1 MATSSYIG
9 LHLQHGTGMKKFI
22 CLLAL
27 LFSLPGQAQQAADG
41 QIKWVTA
48 ELPPYLWLQHNVPQ
62 GYGYELIAAMSAQ
75 LGRKP
80 DLSIYPWARAVKMAR
95 DGQNYGVFP
104 LDRTADRETG
114 FKWLIHLGTAPNRFF
129 GKRSGSVNIE
139 NASLEQLRGLRV
151 GIVRG
156 SSLEKDL
163 HAQNF
168 RNIQY
173 EKDYQSLLKLLQLG
187 GLDAVYSGY
196 SIMISAIEEY
206 GFRLEDFTTGLNMGS
221 AELYM
226 ASSMN
231 ISEDEERAWR
241 KAYEVLQKDGTV
253 QKLRRK
259 YFSGE

>member
-1 MATSSYIG
+1 
-9 LHLQHGTGMKKFI
+9 MKKFI

-27 LFSLPGQAQQAADG
+27 LCSLPSQAQKVTDA

-48 ELPPYLWLQHNVPQ
+48 ELPPYLWLNHNVPQ
-62 GYGYELIAAMSAQ
+62 GYVYELIVAMSAQ

-80 DLSIYPWARAVKMAR
+80 DLSIYPWARAIKMTR
-95 DGQNYGVFP
+95 EGRNYGVFP
-104 LDRTADRETG
+104 LQRTLERESSY
-114 FKWLIHLGTAPNRFF
+114 KWLIHLGTAPNRFF
-129 GKRSGSVNIE
+129 GKRSTIAGNVNIE
-139 NASLEQLRGLRV
+139 HASIEQLRGLRV

-156 SSLEKDL
+156 SSLEQEL
-163 HAQNF
+163 LAENF

-196 SIMISAIEEY
+196 SIMISAVEEY

-231 ISEDEERAWR
+231 VSEEEERVWR

-253 QKLRRK
+253 QRLRKK
-259 YFSGE
+259 YFSWE

>member
-1 MATSSYIG
+1 MR
-9 LHLQHGTGMKKFI
+9 KFI
-22 CLLAL
+22 FLLAL
-27 LFSLPGQAQQAADG
+27 LFNLPGQAQPAAEG
-41 QIKWVTA
+41 QIKWVSA

-62 GYGYELIAAMSAQ
+62 GYVYELITAMSAQ

-80 DLSIYPWARAVKMAR
+80 DLSIYPWVRAIKMTKE
-95 DGQNYGVFP
+95 GQNYGVFP
-104 LDRTADRETG
+104 LDRTADRESS

-129 GKRSGSVNIE
+129 GKRPGSVNIE
-139 NASLEQLRGLRV
+139 NATLEQLRGLRV

-196 SIMISAIEEY
+196 AIMTSAIEEY
-206 GFRLEDFTTGLNMGS
+206 GFRLEDFSTGLNMGS

-231 ISEDEERAWR
+231 VSEDEERAWR
-241 KAYEVLQKDGTV
+241 NAYEVLQKDGTV
-253 QKLRRK
+253 QKLRKK
-259 YFSGE
+259 YFSWE

>member
-1 MATSSYIG
+1 
-9 LHLQHGTGMKKFI
+9 MKKFI

-27 LFSLPGQAQQAADG
+27 LFSLPSQAQLAADG

-62 GYGYELIAAMSAQ
+62 GYVYELITAMSAQ

-80 DLSIYPWARAVKMAR
+80 NLNIYPWARAVKMTME
-95 DGQNYGVFP
+95 GQNYGVFP
-104 LDRTADRETG
+104 LDRTADRETS

-129 GKRSGSVNIE
+129 GKRSTVAGSVNIE

-196 SIMISAIEEY
+196 TIMTSAIEEY
-206 GFRLEDFTTGLNMGS
+206 GFRFEDFTTGLNMGS

-231 ISEDEERAWR
+231 VSEDEEQAWR

-253 QKLRRK
+253 QKLRKK
-259 YFSGE
+259 YFSWE